1 MAKSVKDLSD
11 VTQIVLQAAKEP
23 RILDVQ
29 FQNNWSGITLGFV
42 DPEKWR
48 LPEELFTSDPEYL
61 KHIRSSIEDA
71 ISLIRTDKV
80 PEMRKN
86 IDRYLNTL
94 TKTPVRTL
102 AEIIKWNDNHPDDQA
117 GID

>member
-61 KHIRSSIEDA
+61 KHIVRL
-71 ISLIRTDKV
+71 SLYRTTEFALRV
-80 PEMRKN
+80 
-86 IDRYLNTL
+86 IL
-94 TKTPVRTL
+94 
-102 AEIIKWNDNHPDDQA
+102 I
-117 GID
+117 